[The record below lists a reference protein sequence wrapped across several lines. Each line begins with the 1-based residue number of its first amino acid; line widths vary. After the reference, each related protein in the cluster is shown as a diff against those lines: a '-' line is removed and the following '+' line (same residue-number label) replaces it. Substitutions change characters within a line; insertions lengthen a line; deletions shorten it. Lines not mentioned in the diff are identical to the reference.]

1 MRVLRLFVV
10 IAILFPS
17 IACAVGPGA
26 SDSVKVLFRLGYRHY
41 EPGFSGNAA
50 RMHAFMRSLHRADS
64 MNNIDHIIIKAS
76 ASPDGTDRANERLT
90 VNRCR
95 ALTDYIA
102 VNGHVDPSH
111 IESAPIGIGWDE
123 LRRMVAMR
131 DDVPEKEAVLRIID
145 ETPVLVTDG
154 NGKITGGRKKSLM
167 ELAGGRPYR
176 WMYDNLF
183 GQLRSGLGIT
193 LYVSDLDADRAEV
206 ARLDALRNGGAGAKG
221 SADAKG
227 TDAGDVYD
235 AQNVNKQLIT
245 PPLQSSSDVRNTD
258 AGEIP
263 AQESAQSGEAP
274 RRDGSGADAQEGTH
288 AAVGNADMAEEP
300 LHRFALKTNL
310 LYYAILMPS
319 LELEWRINDRWSAN
333 LEADVAWWSRKS
345 KHKYYQLA
353 VISPE
358 VRRWFRTR
366 KPWHGMYAGAF
377 AGFTW
382 YDLENGR
389 RGHRGEGGAVGLS
402 WGYMWSISR
411 NWSMEAGIGVGY
423 LYTRYKEYIPYDGH
437 YIYQRTKSTS
447 YFGPLKARLAIVWRF
462 DDLNRK
468 GGRK

>member
-1 MRVLRLFVV
+1 MKVLRLFVV

-17 IACAVGPGA
+17 VACAVGPGA

-41 EPGFSGNAA
+41 DPGFSGNAA

-206 ARLDALRNGGAGAKG
+206 ARLESLRNGGAVAEEP
-221 SADAKG
+221 
-227 TDAGDVYD
+227 TDGQRRVDNETD
-235 AQNVNKQLIT
+235 GAQNVNKQLIT
-245 PPLQSSSDVRNTD
+245 PP
-258 AGEIP
+258 
-263 AQESAQSGEAP
+263 
-274 RRDGSGADAQEGTH
+274 
-288 AAVGNADMAEEP
+288 
-300 LHRFALKTNL
+300 
-310 LYYAILMPS
+310 
-319 LELEWRINDRWSAN
+319 
-333 LEADVAWWSRKS
+333 
-345 KHKYYQLA
+345 
-353 VISPE
+353 
-358 VRRWFRTR
+358 
-366 KPWHGMYAGAF
+366 
-377 AGFTW
+377 
-382 YDLENGR
+382 
-389 RGHRGEGGAVGLS
+389 
-402 WGYMWSISR
+402 
-411 NWSMEAGIGVGY
+411 
-423 LYTRYKEYIPYDGH
+423 PY
-437 YIYQRTKSTS
+437 
-447 YFGPLKARLAIVWRF
+447 RLR
-462 DDLNRK
+462 LT
-468 GGRK
+468 

>member
-10 IAILFPS
+10 IAILLPS

-131 DDVPEKEAVLRIID
+131 DDVPEKESVLRIID
-145 ETPVLVTDG
+145 ETPVFVTDG

-167 ELAGGRPYR
+167 DLAGGRPYR

-206 ARLDALRNGGAGAKG
+206 ARLEALRYGGAGAKE

-227 TDAGDVYD
+227 TADNDASNV
-235 AQNVNKQLIT
+235 QNVNKQLIT
-245 PPLQSSSDVRNTD
+245 PPYN
-258 AGEIP
+258 
-263 AQESAQSGEAP
+263 
-274 RRDGSGADAQEGTH
+274 
-288 AAVGNADMAEEP
+288 
-300 LHRFALKTNL
+300 LHLT
-310 LYYAILMPS
+310 
-319 LELEWRINDRWSAN
+319 
-333 LEADVAWWSRKS
+333 
-345 KHKYYQLA
+345 
-353 VISPE
+353 
-358 VRRWFRTR
+358 
-366 KPWHGMYAGAF
+366 
-377 AGFTW
+377 
-382 YDLENGR
+382 
-389 RGHRGEGGAVGLS
+389 
-402 WGYMWSISR
+402 
-411 NWSMEAGIGVGY
+411 
-423 LYTRYKEYIPYDGH
+423 
-437 YIYQRTKSTS
+437 
-447 YFGPLKARLAIVWRF
+447 
-462 DDLNRK
+462 
-468 GGRK
+468 